1 MRETEPKEHVS
12 ETRDAHAARKA
23 AEPGC
28 KRGQLRPQKP
38 SKVSAVVVATR
49 QRTGHG
55 KNQQPGGY
63 WKTRTREAPDVQK
76 KGYDKSDKA
85 IAKKTA

>member
-1 MRETEPKEHVS
+1 MGVLTTAWNKGKRTTFAGLKARDQETAMRETEPKEHVS
-12 ETRDAHAARKA
+12 ETIDAPAARKP

-49 QRTGHG
+49 QRTVHG

-63 WKTRTREAPDVQK
+63 
-76 KGYDKSDKA
+76 
-85 IAKKTA
+85 